1 MPMQTTTPPA
11 FDALVAYGM
20 AGLVVVV
27 AVLWVV
33 VFSRGQLGRALML
46 SAGVAAVMA
55 VSGLAA
61 WTGLL
66 QRNDLTPPPMAVM
79 IALVFVMAF
88 WAGLSP
94 FGLAS
99 AREVP
104 LVTLIGFQGFR
115 LPLEDVVMHRAAV
128 LGIMPAEL
136 SYSGYNFDI
145 VTGIGAIVLA
155 GLLGMGV
162 RVPRAVLWAWNLWGC
177 WCLAVIAGIAIASS
191 PMLRL
196 FGEAPHVNTWVLFV
210 PYVWLPAVLV
220 TAAIF
225 GHIVITRTL
234 LGR

>member
-1 MPMQTTTPPA
+1 MTAPPPV
-11 FDALVAYGM
+11 FDALVSYGM
-20 AGLVVVV
+20 ASLVLLV
-27 AVLWVV
+27 AVLWVWI
-33 VFSRGQLGRALML
+33 FSRGSLAR
-46 SAGVAAVMA
+46 AGVLAAAVAAAMV
-55 VSGLAA
+55 VSALAA

-66 QRNDLTPPPMAVM
+66 QRNDLRPPPMAVM
-79 IALVFVMAF
+79 IVFVFVTAF

-104 LVTLIGFQGFR
+104 LVAMIGLQGFR
-115 LPLEDVVMHRAAV
+115 LPLEDVVMHRAAEV
-128 LGIMPAEL
+128 GIMPVEL

-145 VTGIGAIVLA
+145 VTGIGAIALA

-162 RVPRAVLWAWNLWGC
+162 RVPRSVVWTWNVWGC
-177 WCLAVIAGIAIASS
+177 WCLAVIAVIAIATS
-191 PMLRL
+191 PMVRL

-210 PYVWLPAVLV
+210 PYVWLPVVLV
-220 TAAIF
+220 TVAMF